1 MTEPLIMSLWT
12 FSLLVPLALA
22 LVCVPEEENS
32 GASCSLDIDITI
44 FFIAQKD
51 NSSMIKCKLRPQRS
65 QPHYAADT
73 SSVPA
78 NAKLAKN
85 SEWC

>member
-1 MTEPLIMSLWT
+1 MVHPAAWILTLQ
-12 FSLLVPLALA
+12 F
-22 LVCVPEEENS
+22 
-32 GASCSLDIDITI
+32 

-65 QPHYAADT
+65 QLHYAADT